1 MPVKQREF
9 EKAVTGKGFV
19 VVSNRDHRY
28 FYLKDADGQMTQVRT
43 KISVHGMVK
52 DIPDSMIS
60 VMYKQLHFESKN
72 DFMKFVEC
80 KKTYEDYLAWLKTK
94 NEI

>member
-19 VVSNRDHRY
+19 VVTNRDHRY
-28 FYLKDADGQMTQVRT
+28 FYLMDTDGKKTQVRT
-43 KISVHGMVK
+43 KISVHGKVK
-52 DIPDSMIS
+52 DISDDLLS

-72 DFMKFVEC
+72 DFIKFIEC
-80 KKTYEDYLAWLKTK
+80 KKTYEDYISWLKSE